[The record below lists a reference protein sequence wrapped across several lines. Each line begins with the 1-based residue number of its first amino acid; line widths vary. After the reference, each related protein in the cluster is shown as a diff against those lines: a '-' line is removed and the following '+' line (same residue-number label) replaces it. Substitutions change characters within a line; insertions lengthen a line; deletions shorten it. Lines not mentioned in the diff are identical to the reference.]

1 MGKRIDYDQALQSA
15 AIKPNDTIYA
25 KSNSYGYRI
34 NVNHP
39 QIKPLY
45 ERYKRHIGEK
55 ILSDAQRLHFE
66 SIIYKM
72 MERTARETLGEV
84 EQC

>member
-1 MGKRIDYDQALQSA
+1 MGKRIDYDLALKSA
-15 AIKPNDTIYA
+15 AIKPNDNIYA
-25 KSNSYGYRI
+25 EPNKYGYRI

-39 QIKPLY
+39 QIKNLY
-45 ERYKRHIGEK
+45 EHYKRHIGEK

-72 MERTARETLGEV
+72 MERTAKEILGEA
-84 EQC
+84 EK

>member
-1 MGKRIDYDQALQSA
+1 MGKRIDYDQALSSA

-25 KSNSYGYRI
+25 KANSYGYRI

-45 ERYKRHIGEK
+45 ERYKRHIGEI

>member
-1 MGKRIDYDQALQSA
+1 MGKRIDYDLALSSA

-25 KSNSYGYRI
+25 KPNKYGYRI

-55 ILSDAQRLHFE
+55 ILSDAQRRHFE
-66 SIIYKM
+66 GIIYKM
-72 MERTARETLGEV
+72 MERTAKEILGEA
-84 EQC
+84 EK

>member
-1 MGKRIDYDQALQSA
+1 MGKRIDYDLALSSA

-39 QIKPLY
+39 QLKPLY